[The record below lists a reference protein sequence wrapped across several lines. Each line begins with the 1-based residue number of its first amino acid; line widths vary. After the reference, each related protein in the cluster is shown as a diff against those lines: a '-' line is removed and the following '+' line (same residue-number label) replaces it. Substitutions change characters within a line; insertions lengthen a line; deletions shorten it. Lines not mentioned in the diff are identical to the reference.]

1 MAQGSTNTH
10 RRATREILQCVPY
23 VLRRALGDLL
33 GLRSGLTHTSAETAA
48 EMMDYSRNVHKEIY
62 ISWIMKDKI

>member
-1 MAQGSTNTH
+1 M
-10 RRATREILQCVPY
+10 PY